1 MLIKRSI
8 ATIELLLIAPA
19 TLFMLALFLRNV
31 QPEPYQPAQTARH
44 IVDWFAARPHIG
56 LQIFLIALPFAAL
69 IIGAATT
76 LRTWRNDQRL
86 RQLAS
91 DTVATLRAQAS
102 FLLIAA
108 ATVLAGSILAIVAL
122 HLLTD

>member
-8 ATIELLLIAPA
+8 ATLELLLIAPA
-19 TLFMLALFLRNV
+19 TLFMLSLFLRNV
-31 QPEPYQPAQTARH
+31 QPAPYQPAQSARL

-69 IIGAATT
+69 ILGAAFT
-76 LRTWRNDQRL
+76 LRTWRNDHRL

-108 ATVLAGSILAIVAL
+108 ATLVAGSILAIVAL
-122 HLLTD
+122 HILTD

>member
-1 MLIKRSI
+1 MMLKRSI
-8 ATIELLLIAPA
+8 ATLELLLIFPA

-44 IVDWFAARPHIG
+44 IVDWFAARQVIG
-56 LQIFLIALPFAAL
+56 LQLFLITLPFAAL

-76 LRTWRNDQRL
+76 LRTWRRDAHL

-91 DTVATLRAQAS
+91 DTFAAVRTHAS

-108 ATVLAGSILAIVAL
+108 ATLVAGSILAIVAL
-122 HLLTD
+122 HVLTD